1 MVETAGATEVAD
13 VAVKAGVGPSCD
25 TTGDK
30 IGEVTMVGGGTEV
43 EVVIRDGDKDTGMS

>member
-1 MVETAGATEVAD
+1 MVETAGAIEVED

-30 IGEVTMVGGGTEV
+30 IGEVTMVGGGAKV
-43 EVVIRDGDKDTGMS
+43 ETIIRDGDKDMGMP